1 MGNRAYTGLSGQAYP
16 NSGGEA
22 GATELKNTTQSV
34 ANDGTVNVVS
44 LGVTSVSFLIPAGT
58 PIADGSTNTS
68 TTDATPDMTGDTS
81 PSGDILQS
89 SRHSASVAGAPFND
103 QFVGALGWA
112 SNGGVAQWVGYDF
125 SANGGVGAICIN
137 KFAITTRFNSPSTYL
152 GPKNFALHASNSSSF
167 SSYDILGSWT
177 NIVWDAEGK
186 KYFSVTNGTEYT
198 CYRLYIT
205 LNNAGTN
212 CQVSQLE
219 LIEALGTA
227 SSAYEIQS
235 PDPATT
241 YSKVTPEGV
250 GSKTVVITN
259 KSGLTKTLKIE
270 YVE

>member
-1 MGNRAYTGLSGQAYP
+1 MSSVYNGVYP
-16 NSGGEA
+16 SPSSGG
-22 GATELKNTTQSV
+22 GGGGGLELKSLTQSV
-34 ANDGTVNVVS
+34 ANSASVNVVS
-44 LGVTSVSFLIPAGT
+44 IGVTAVSFLIPAGT

-89 SRHSASVAGAPFND
+89 SRHAASVAGAPFND
-103 QFVGALGWA
+103 QFVGELGWA
-112 SNGGVAQWVGYDF
+112 SNGGVAQWIGYNF
-125 SANGGVGAICIN
+125 SANGGVGSICIN
-137 KFAITTRFNSPSTYL
+137 KFAITTRFSSPSTYL

-167 SSYDILGSWT
+167 SSYDTLGTWT

-186 KYFSVTNGTEYT
+186 KYFSVTNGTTYT

-219 LIEALGTA
+219 LIEALET
-227 SSAYEIQS
+227 SSDEYVIQS

-259 KSGLTKTLKIE
+259 KSGGTKTLKID

>member
-1 MGNRAYTGLSGQAYP
+1 MSSSYVGTYP
-16 NSGGEA
+16 SPSSGG
-22 GATELKNTTQSV
+22 GGGVELKSVTQSV
-34 ANDGTVNVVS
+34 ANNATFNVVS

-58 PIADGSTNTS
+58 PIADGSANTS

-112 SNGGVAQWVGYDF
+112 SNGGVAQWIGYDF
-125 SANGGVGAICIN
+125 SANGGAGTTCIN
-137 KFAITTRFNSPSTYL
+137 KFAITTRFSSPSTYL

-167 SSYDILGSWT
+167 SSYDTLGTWT

-186 KYFSVTNGTEYT
+186 KYFSVTNGTTYT

-219 LIEALGTA
+219 LIEALETA
-227 SSAYEIQS
+227 SDAYVIQS
-235 PDPATT
+235 PDPDAT
-241 YSKVTPEGV
+241 YLKVTPEGA

-259 KSGLTKTLKIE
+259 KSGVTKTLKIE